1 MQKINLYNRHG
12 RTWYSLLATTKN
24 ESPIILSVCKNFHI
38 KIQLILKF
46 MSAIFTAGLT
56 LLPTDLYATQLHA
69 SSEGIITH
77 QVGHLFFLFSMVALI
92 FTVTG
97 KGLDKQRGWRMIQ
110 YSAFFFILWN
120 LDAITAHFFDNQ
132 IHAVKIENL
141 SFGKI
146 RILTNNNSSSFAW
159 IYYVLKLDHLLCVPA
174 MLFLYKGLS
183 DLVDDQKQIKAKR
196 DIQ

>member
-1 MQKINLYNRHG
+1 MSKKNLYSIR
-12 RTWYSLLATTKN
+12 L
-24 ESPIILSVCKNFHI
+24 FI
-38 KIQLILKF
+38 KFIPAMTI
-46 MSAIFTAGLT
+46 AGMI
-56 LLPTDLYATQLHA
+56 LLPIDGYATQLHT

-97 KGLDKQRGWRMIQ
+97 KGLDKQKGWRLIQ

-132 IHAVKIENL
+132 IHAVKIENI

-146 RILTNNNSSSFAW
+146 RIITNNDSSILAW
-159 IYYVLKLDHLLCVPA
+159 FYYILKLDHLLCVPG

-183 DLVDDQKQIKAKR
+183 SLVDDQRQMMAKK

>member
-1 MQKINLYNRHG
+1 MVVVG
-12 RTWYSLLATTKN
+12 
-24 ESPIILSVCKNFHI
+24 
-38 KIQLILKF
+38 LILLPIDGY
-46 MSAIFTAGLT
+46 AI
-56 LLPTDLYATQLHA
+56 QLHA

-97 KGLDKQRGWRMIQ
+97 KGLDQQKGWRLIQ

-132 IHAVKIENL
+132 IHAVTIETI
-141 SFGKI
+141 SIGKM
-146 RILTNNNSSSFAW
+146 RIITNNDSSLLAW
-159 IYYVLKLDHLLCVPA
+159 FYYVLKLDHLLCVPA

-183 DLVDDQKQIKAKR
+183 SLVDDQRQMMAKKESR
-196 DIQ
+196 